1 MYGRISP
8 MMMADAATLPKQS
21 FHFFR
26 QMLFMSNLQGKLD
39 DGRARNRERER
50 EWLIKPNNNGLL
62 VERYLISTRHSYRN
76 GR

>member
-1 MYGRISP
+1 
-8 MMMADAATLPKQS
+8 MADAATVLPKQS

-76 GR
+76 GT

>member
-1 MYGRISP
+1 MGWDERVYGRISP

-39 DGRARNRERER
+39 DGRARNRERES
-50 EWLIKPNNNGLL
+50 G
-62 VERYLISTRHSYRN
+62 
-76 GR
+76 

>member
-1 MYGRISP
+1 MSGCSVWQNQP
-8 MMMADAATLPKQS
+8 NDDGGCCHTVFLPKQS

-50 EWLIKPNNNGLL
+50 VANQA
-62 VERYLISTRHSYRN
+62 
-76 GR
+76 